1 MPEPIRVVIA
11 DDHAQFRQSL
21 AAILNSEPDIQVVGQ
36 GATAK
41 DAVDLSRN
49 LAPDIALVDLDM
61 PGGGLSAAQLI
72 GADHPDV
79 RVVILTASSA
89 EDYAFDARQLGAWG
103 YIVKGVTARE
113 LIRILRSV
121 GGGSR
126 FWPAAPEHSFLR
138 ADPRS
143 I

>member
-1 MPEPIRVVIA
+1 MTEPIRVVIA
-11 DDHAQFRQSL
+11 DDHVQFRQSL
-21 AAILNSEPDIQVVGQ
+21 AAILDSEPDIQVVGQ
-36 GATAK
+36 GATAE

-49 LAPDIALVDLDM
+49 LAPHIALVDLDM

-72 GADHPDV
+72 GADQPDV
-79 RVVILTASSA
+79 RVVILTASSD
-89 EDYAFDARQLGAWG
+89 EDYVSDARQLGVWG
-103 YIVKGVTARE
+103 YIVKGITARE

-126 FWPAAPEHSFLR
+126 FWPAPEHVFRR
-138 ADPRS
+138 ADPQS

>member
-1 MPEPIRVVIA
+1 
-11 DDHAQFRQSL
+11 
-21 AAILNSEPDIQVVGQ
+21 
-36 GATAK
+36 
-41 DAVDLSRN
+41 
-49 LAPDIALVDLDM
+49 M
-61 PGGGLSAAQLI
+61 PGGGLSAARLI

-79 RVVILTASSA
+79 RVVILTASTA
-89 EDYAFDARQLGAWG
+89 EDDAFDARQLGAWG

-126 FWPAAPEHSFLR
+126 FWPSAPVHSFLR